1 MSCCRSSAL
10 SRQTEWRMEKV
21 AFGQG
26 EYRLD
31 IFSSLPALG
40 VRYDIINGY
49 LLTMVYELRYI
60 ERYQ

>member
-1 MSCCRSSAL
+1 
-10 SRQTEWRMEKV
+10 MEKV